1 MVKTFL
7 DVYLSL
13 EQGLEEVSK
22 QCKAV
27 FTEFYEFKSNM
38 ALWPVEIVGRRL
50 CVIACWIASSVLA
63 RREEHHGKGYACVV
77 ILEKGELITWW
88 VENKRI
94 VANKNWWKSQGIT
107 ILSIEETLDMISEL
121 VSELGSG
128 NWSDV
133 VSWIKRCGL

>member
-1 MVKTFL
+1 MKMFQDL
-7 DVYLSL
+7 YLSL
-13 EQGLEEVSK
+13 EQGLEEVSR

-27 FTEFYEFKSNM
+27 LTEFDEFESNM
-38 ALWPVEIVGRRL
+38 ALQPVEIVGRRL
-50 CVIACWIASSVLA
+50 YVIACWIASSVLA

-88 VENKRI
+88 VENKSI
-94 VANKNWWKSQGIT
+94 VANTSWWKAQGIT
-107 ILSIEETLDMISEL
+107 ILSIEESLDMISEL

-133 VSWIKRCGL
+133 VSWINKCGL